1 MNRIVKKWTIFA
13 ATLVLCACGRSET
26 MPELTH
32 RVFSLARRQLP
43 ALSRQLDRKHIATT
57 FQADTLTLAKP
68 TRWVSGFLPGS
79 LWLTYEY
86 TGDEAVR
93 EAAWRETRKLKNLV
107 SKKTHHDIG
116 FQLMSSYGN
125 AYRLTSDTSCV
136 GILRAGA
143 EKLAGRFDPSVGLTK
158 SWESGKRWGYP
169 VIIDNMMNL
178 ELLTAWGDKDIAIAH
193 ARKTLKEH
201 FREDGTCY
209 HLVDYNPD
217 GSVRL
222 KQTVQGAEDESAW
235 ARGQAWALYGYTM
248 MFRETAVDEF
258 LAHAEKIARMLL
270 ERLPEDGIPYWD
282 FSRVGEERD
291 ASAGAVMASAFVEL
305 SGLTGDE
312 GLSAACLGEA
322 EKQLRTLASS
332 SYLAREGEIGGFLLK
347 HSVGNKPKGS
357 EVDVPLTYADYY
369 FLEALLRYQKASKE

>member
-13 ATLVLCACGRSET
+13 TALILGACGRAET
-26 MPELTH
+26 MPELTR
-32 RVFSLARRQLP
+32 RVFSLAEVQLP
-43 ALSRQLDRKHIATT
+43 AQSRQLDRKHIATT
-57 FQADTLTLAKP
+57 FQGDTLTLAKT

-86 TGDEAVR
+86 TGNEAVKD
-93 EAAWRETRKLKNLV
+93 AAWRETRKLRNLV

-116 FQLMSSYGN
+116 FQLMCSYGN
-125 AYRLTSDTSCV
+125 AYRLTGDTACV
-136 GILRAGA
+136 RILRAGA
-143 EKLAGRFDPSVGLTK
+143 EKLAGRFDPAVGLTK
-158 SWESGKRWGYP
+158 SWESGKRWDYP

-178 ELLTAWGDKDIAIAH
+178 ELLTAWGDKDIAVAH
-193 ARKTLKEH
+193 ARKTMREH

-217 GSVRL
+217 GSVRR

-248 MFRETAVDEF
+248 MFRETGEADF
-258 LAHAEKIARMLL
+258 LAHAEKVARMLL
-270 ERLPEDGIPYWD
+270 EKLPEDGIPYWD

-291 ASAGAVMASAFVEL
+291 ASAAAIMASAFVEL
-305 SGLTGDE
+305 SGLTGDQP
-312 GLSAACLGEA
+312 LSAACLAEA
-322 EKQLRTLASS
+322 EKQLRMLASPA
-332 SYLAREGEIGGFLLK
+332 YLAGEGENGGFLLK

-369 FLEALLRYQKASKE
+369 FLEALLRYRKYSE